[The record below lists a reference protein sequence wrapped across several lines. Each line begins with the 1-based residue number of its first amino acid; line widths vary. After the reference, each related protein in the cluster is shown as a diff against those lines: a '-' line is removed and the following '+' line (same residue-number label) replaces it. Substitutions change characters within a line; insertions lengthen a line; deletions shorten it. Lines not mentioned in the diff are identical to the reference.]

1 MSTYVHAPDSDM
13 ELKNKTK
20 RNFCHYQ
27 LRLFLP
33 LAGILWLTIIIF
45 AVVQHNREVAYR
57 ENYLRHQAEF
67 INRSA
72 TTLCEDGIDINSFIA
87 FTRDYLNRTH
97 LEETSIAIFDNRT
110 NERIA
115 NVGFPEMPTTTLH
128 GEDINETMAD
138 ASPFDQDK
146 AFFYREDVTSD
157 GRYRIQTIIPNTPLI
172 DESVKSATWWW
183 LLIIVCGITIT
194 IIVYLAT
201 RHLTRNVKILR
212 KLAEAA
218 AQDIDFVPK
227 VNFPNDDIGEIARK
241 ITEIFTARKAA
252 QDSREIEHRVALKA
266 TEEQNLT
273 HRQLTNNISHEL
285 KTPIGII
292 GGYIET
298 ILDNPD
304 MDADSQRHFLVKAN
318 EQITRLCT
326 LMDDL
331 STMTRLDEGATKI
344 RLEAIDFNKTVKAM
358 VDDIEDSGIANG
370 MKVNYDIPDNCIIK
384 GNATMLNAALMNL
397 VRNAANYSKGT
408 EINIKLFAKNQR
420 FYTFVFNDDGTG
432 VDEVHIPHLFGR
444 FYRVDKGRSR
454 KAGGTGLGLP
464 IVKQSINV
472 MGGSITVRNRKPHGL
487 EYVFTLPIWKKED
500 EDADNAEEQHSD
512 LTP

>member
-1 MSTYVHAPDSDM
+1 M
-13 ELKNKTK
+13 ELKNWAK
-20 RNFCHYQ
+20 RHFSHYQ

-45 AVVQHNREVAYR
+45 AVVQHNREVTYR
-57 ENYLRHQAEF
+57 ENHLRNQAEI
-67 INRSA
+67 INRCA
-72 TTLCEDGIDINSFIA
+72 MVLCEEAANINSILA
-87 FTRDYLNRTH
+87 FTRDYLDQTT
-97 LEETSIAIFDNRT
+97 LKETSIAIFDNRT
-110 NERIA
+110 NTRIA
-115 NVGFPEMPTTTLH
+115 EVGFPGMPNLKKEIPTTIH
-128 GEDINETMAD
+128 GEELND
-138 ASPFDQDK
+138 AMVDATTFDPDE

-157 GRYRIQTIIPNTPLI
+157 GRYRVQTIIPYTPRI
-172 DESVKSATWWW
+172 DESVKSSTWWW
-183 LLIIVCGITIT
+183 LFIIGCGITIT

-201 RHLTRNVKILR
+201 LHLTRNVKILR

-227 VNFPNDDIGEIARK
+227 VNYPNDDIGEIARK

-304 MDADSQRHFLVKAN
+304 MDADAQRNFLVKAN
-318 EQITRLCT
+318 AQITRLCT

-331 STMTRLDEGATKI
+331 STITRLDEGATKI
-344 RLEAIDFNKTVKAM
+344 RLEAIDFKKTVKTI
-358 VDDIEDSGIANG
+358 VDDIEGSGIANG

-487 EYVFTLPIWKKED
+487 EYVFTLQIWKKAD
-500 EDADNAEEQHSD
+500 EDAENAGEQHDGS
-512 LTP
+512 TS

>member
-1 MSTYVHAPDSDM
+1 MG
-13 ELKNKTK
+13 LKNRTK
-20 RNFCHYQ
+20 RHFSHYQ

-45 AVVQHNREVAYR
+45 AVVQRNREVTYR
-57 ENYLRHQAEF
+57 ENYLRQHAEI
-67 INRSA
+67 INRCVM
-72 TTLCEDGIDINSFIA
+72 TLCEDGVNINSIPA
-87 FTRDYLNRTH
+87 FTRDILDRTT
-97 LEETSIAIFDNRT
+97 LKETSIAIFDNRT
-110 NERIA
+110 NEKIA
-115 NVGFPEMPTTTLH
+115 DAGYPEMPNFKKDIPTTLH
-128 GEDINETMAD
+128 GEEINKAMSD
-138 ASPFDQDK
+138 ATPIEPDK

-157 GRYRIQTIIPNTPLI
+157 GRYRVQTIIANTPQI
-172 DESVKSATWWW
+172 EESMKSSTWWW
-183 LLIIVCGITIT
+183 LLIIGCGITIT

-218 AQDIDFVPK
+218 ALDIDFVPK

-285 KTPIGII
+285 KTPIGIV

-304 MDADSQRHFLVKAN
+304 MDADAQRQFLIKAN
-318 EQITRLCT
+318 AQITRLRT

-344 RLEAIDFNKTVKAM
+344 SLEAIDFKKTVKTM
-358 VDDIEDSGIANG
+358 VDDIEGSGIANG

-487 EYVFTLPIWKKED
+487 EYVFTLQIWKKAD
-500 EDADNAEEQHSD
+500 EDAENAEEQHGGS
-512 LTP
+512 TS